1 MKLGRQL
8 NTSAS
13 WLLVIGILLLLA
25 HTTKAIEMSGE
36 LPPLGKASVT
46 VQKGN
51 TLDSVIVLIEGVD
64 NATDIKIFLQNESF
78 AAPLYLGQASQ
89 VSADQSRW
97 YFLWDS
103 SNITSGV
110 YSVSA
115 TVSTSAGA
123 YEASPA
129 TISIDHG
136 TSTTTQSTQDSLTP
150 ESNQSASSTA
160 QDSLPT
166 TSTSQVPET
175 TITQPTV
182 LLHLS
187 QDGII
192 KGLLEIN
199 VQVDGAESVE
209 LYITPRDSTVPRF
222 IGKALKIPSSNF
234 EWKYVWDS
242 KTVPNGLY
250 ELSAKIKNQAG
261 SYGSSFA
268 ELAIVNESETSA
280 PKIIPTPT
288 PIQPPVK
295 TSPPPEKQNLEAIKE
310 SVKTDILATTDTLMA
325 ISQRTAENELTDSD
339 NDGIS
344 DYDEAHIYYTDPANP
359 DSDKDSVFDG
369 DELLQSMNPRDPV
382 PSAVIAYEDP
392 KSSGTQRNDLFS
404 VVAVSVVHTIL
415 KPDGTKTA
423 DKIAINGKAAPGSFV
438 TLYIFSTPIIVTVK
452 VNARGEWSYVLD
464 KELEDGTHLIYVAM
478 TNGNGKIIAKSN
490 PIPFIKQAEAATLDK
505 NSFDLGSQGAKPSFF
520 GNQPILTG
528 LILLLAVTGLALIIV
543 GLRRTP

>member
-129 TISIDHG
+129 TISIDHS

-339 NDGIS
+339 NAGIS
-344 DYDEAHIYYTDPANP
+344 DYD
-359 DSDKDSVFDG
+359 
-369 DELLQSMNPRDPV
+369 
-382 PSAVIAYEDP
+382 
-392 KSSGTQRNDLFS
+392 
-404 VVAVSVVHTIL
+404 
-415 KPDGTKTA
+415 
-423 DKIAINGKAAPGSFV
+423 
-438 TLYIFSTPIIVTVK
+438 
-452 VNARGEWSYVLD
+452 
-464 KELEDGTHLIYVAM
+464 
-478 TNGNGKIIAKSN
+478 
-490 PIPFIKQAEAATLDK
+490 
-505 NSFDLGSQGAKPSFF
+505 
-520 GNQPILTG
+520 
-528 LILLLAVTGLALIIV
+528 
-543 GLRRTP
+543 